1 LGFQQDEIGGIEV
14 RGPNVFKGYMG
25 QPEATAETMQGEWL
39 LTGDLGRVDADG
51 YVYITGRKKDLIITS
66 GGKNISP
73 GNIEASLMD
82 THLIEHAVVCGDG
95 HNYLTALVTLDAVAL
110 AAFARSAKLPTTADL
125 HTHPTVLQEVQAEI
139 DRVNAKLTR
148 PCQIRKFS
156 IMPTT
161 LTVEKGE
168 LTPTLKVKRK
178 VVMDRQRA
186 LIDMMYADGGN

>member
-1 LGFQQDEIGGIEV
+1 
-14 RGPNVFKGYMG
+14 
-25 QPEATAETMQGEWL
+25 MQGEWL

-66 GGKNISP
+66 GGKNISQ

-125 HTHPTVLQEVQAEI
+125 HTHPTVLQEVQSEI